1 MMWEEEKKEWKGPW
15 EEEEE
20 EKEEDTRD
28 RGRLGFL
35 KNGRCRMQLGKCR
48 I

>member
-1 MMWEEEKKEWKGPW
+1 MEGSKR
-15 EEEEE
+15 EE
-20 EKEEDTRD
+20 EKEKEEDRRG